1 MTSDRD
7 ALAAIIVPGI
17 EDAVERACDFI
28 EGTEPY
34 DEAVRYAALQ
44 AADAIRARY
53 TLDPI
58 NADHRWREVDGGPGM
73 LGSRQCTDCGLWY
86 GRWLGDGCPK
96 RGFAVDEPAS

>member
-1 MTSDRD
+1 MPEPEQDE
-7 ALAAIIVPGI
+7 LAALCLSYLKPPSYKG
-17 EDAVERACDFI
+17 
-28 EGTEPY
+28 GSWTLNPT
-34 DEAVRYAALQ
+34 AL
-44 AADAIRARY
+44 ADAIRARY